1 MSLNTIRE
9 VTEITGITVNAL
21 RYYDSKGVL
30 HPTVRN
36 SEGRKEWLYDDEAVR
51 QAKRILL
58 LRSIGIPVESI
69 VVVLEKADRMDES
82 VLKSRLE
89 ELREERKAIDEQI
102 SVASMLLLLDGMSS
116 DTEVR
121 DELLDRMFEK
131 VCRDE
136 EQGNQKAGKGGVQ
149 K

>member
-21 RYYDSKGVL
+21 RYYDRKGLL

-51 QAKRILL
+51 RAKRILL
-58 LRSIGIPVESI
+58 LRGIGIPVESI
-69 VVVLEKADRMDES
+69 TFVLDKVDKMDEEI
-82 VLKSRLE
+82 LRTRLE
-89 ELREERKAIDEQI
+89 ELREERKLLDEQI
-102 SVASMLLLLDGMSS
+102 SVASMLLLLDELAS

-121 DELLDRMFEK
+121 NDLLDKMFEK
-131 VCRDE
+131 ICLDE
-136 EQGNQKAGKGGVQ
+136 
-149 K
+149 